1 MIRTEISGSK
11 NRIIM
16 EKNIKIRYMY
26 IFRKTTF
33 MYHFLLCLN
42 GYYLYV
48 IYNLKFV
55 WIAKNDNWV
64 LSHTTNEILEYIY
77 PT

>member
-1 MIRTEISGSK
+1 
-11 NRIIM
+11 
-16 EKNIKIRYMY
+16 
-26 IFRKTTF
+26 

-55 WIAKNDNWV
+55 SIAKNDNWV

>member
-11 NRIIM
+11 RRIIM
-16 EKNIKIRYMY
+16 EQNIKIRCMY
-26 IFRKTTF
+26 IFRKTAF
-33 MYHFLLCLN
+33 IYHFLLCLN
-42 GYYLYV
+42 RYCLCI
-48 IYNLKFV
+48 IYILKFV
-55 WIAKNDNWV
+55 SNAKNDNRV